1 MRKMILLLLI
11 ALMTT
16 AWSQRSISVDESGN
30 SPKDPK
36 SIFDTN
42 HIEMNGTVLYDFNTV
57 NVLVLGVVVVGDTV
71 IVSSAGISSTVAS
84 DNMFYRYSLSGT
96 LLDSVPQNTTTG
108 WGYRDLAFDGQYI
121 IAGHEGGYIYRLN
134 RTTLQKVD
142 SVLNAGQSSNQ
153 RGIAYVPGRNAY
165 YVTNF
170 TTNPLLLINASTGAV
185 LRSVGTPT
193 VAPYGIG
200 FDNLNNPNSGALW
213 YAEPSTT
220 NMFKLSR
227 VDTATGL
234 INLTYDL
241 TAQYGTGASSGGLE
255 IMNNH
260 PQYPGKVIA
269 VMARQGTPNRK
280 IIFVDITQAG
290 PANPSNVTAT
300 YNEGLNRVELRWT
313 NPTTSNNGQP
323 IVVDSTT
330 VFLNGNRLTGI
341 AGADSAFNF
350 PNPPGGIHVFGVKSW
365 DLGLGSQIVNAP
377 PVPVGIY
384 FNEYSKRGW
393 ITIRDNSINYDTLY
407 IGASEVNV
415 VKVMIRLDT
424 LIHTWAGDVVATI
437 IKPNGDTLRF
447 LNGRGS
453 SGDNFI
459 MTQFDDDA
467 ALPISGVTSSQAPF
481 TGSWKPETPLA
492 PLAGPGW
499 AGSWILKI
507 LDRATGDTGHVA
519 KWSVILV
526 TDGQIPVELSSFA
539 AKVSGRNVELNWTT
553 ATETNNSGFEI
564 QRKVQG
570 GEFAA
575 IGFVEGLGN
584 SLSAQNYRFVDKNA
598 EPGSYIYRLKQ
609 IDYDGSFEYSNEIEV
624 DLSTPTE
631 FALSQNYPNP
641 FNPSTKIDFAL
652 ATDSRVVLEV
662 YDAVGQLVT
671 TLVNKELTAGSHQ
684 VNFDASAFNSGLYIY
699 KLTATGKNGENYSS
713 VRKMMLMK

>member
-11 ALMTT
+11 ALMST
-16 AWSQRSISVDESGN
+16 AYSQRAITVDESGN
-30 SPKDPK
+30 PPGDPK
-36 SIFDTN
+36 TIYAPN
-42 HIEMNGTVLYDFNTV
+42 HTEMNGTVLYDFNTV

-71 IVSSAGISSTVAS
+71 IVSSAGISSTDAS
-84 DNMFYRYSLSGT
+84 DNRFYRYT
-96 LLDSVPQNTTTG
+96 LAGVLIDSVAQNTTTG

-153 RGIAYVPGRNAY
+153 RGLAYVPSQNAY

-185 LRSVGTPT
+185 ITTVGVPP

-200 FDNLNNPNSGALW
+200 YDNLNNPADPGLW
-213 YAEPSTT
+213 YAEPSLTDQ
-220 NMFKLSR
+220 FKLSR
-227 VDTATGL
+227 VNPATGAV
-234 INLTYDL
+234 NLTYDL
-241 TAQYGTGASSGGLE
+241 TSIYGTGASSGGLE

-260 PQYPGKVIA
+260 PLYPGKVIA

-300 YNEGLNRVELRWT
+300 YNEGLNRIELKWR

-341 AGADSAFNF
+341 AGADSSFNL
-350 PNPPGGIHVFGVKSW
+350 PNPPNGIHVFGVQSW
-365 DLGLGSQIVNAP
+365 DQGLGSQTVNAP
-377 PVPVGIY
+377 PVAVGIY

-393 ITIRDNSINYDTLY
+393 TTIRDNSINYDTLY
-407 IGASEVNV
+407 IGATEANV

-437 IKPNGDTLRF
+437 IKPNGDTLLF

-459 MTQFDDDA
+459 MTQFDDEA
-467 ALPISGVTSSQAPF
+467 ALPISGVTSTQAPF
-481 TGSWKPETPLA
+481 TGSWKPESPLA

-499 AGSWILKI
+499 AGRWILKI
-507 LDRATGDTGHVA
+507 LDKATGDTGHVA

-539 AKVSGRNVELNWTT
+539 ANVSGRNVELNWTT

-564 QRKVQG
+564 QRKIQG
-570 GEFAA
+570 GEFAS

-584 SLSAQNYRFVDKNA
+584 SLSAQSYRFVDKNA
-598 EPGSYIYRLKQ
+598 DPGSYTYRLKQ
-609 IDYDGSFEYSNEIEV
+609 IDHDGSFEYSNEIEV
-624 DLSTPTE
+624 DITNPKE
-631 FALSQNYPNP
+631 FALAQNYPNP
-641 FNPSTKIDFAL
+641 FNPSTKIDFSL
-652 ATDSRVVLEV
+652 AVDAKVVIEV

-671 TLVNKELTAGSHQ
+671 TLVNKDLSAGSHQ
-684 VNFDASAFNSGLYIY
+684 VNFDASVFNSGLYIY
-699 KLTATGKNGENYSS
+699 KMTATGKNGENFSS